1 MYLGGVAPPPKFPVK
16 PIEPSRSEE
25 VKAVFL
31 TYAGGADRFLE
42 TKWFQ
47 EKALSLLEDTQR
59 QAQFSGLIDSFL
71 DPNIGDPNVLAR
83 ANSLETSVVW
93 EFLGMC
99 QLGEEPVEAGGTP
112 PLSYNRIL
120 AFNRLRVIEAL
131 ITGDYLDTN
140 PVPMSDLVVYDDSSS
155 FMNQLRQREFEFWS
169 SLGHLLTL
177 RDGEGDATNEIDA
190 ALARCRSLLDTYEN
204 RDVIYS
210 IAIGRVIGH
219 RWAELPAS
227 ATHLSNGEE
236 RNDAGTKL
244 YIAQRFLEDEA
255 SGKATTQ
262 VIKRVCGMVLQSW
275 SQARIEVPE
284 VSE

>member
-1 MYLGGVAPPPKFPVK
+1 M
-16 PIEPSRSEE
+16 
-25 VKAVFL
+25 FL

-93 EFLGMC
+93 EFLRMC
-99 QLGEEPVEAGGTP
+99 ELLEEPVAAGGSP
-112 PLSYNRIL
+112 PPPSFSRLL

-131 ITGDYLDTN
+131 VTGDYLDIN
-140 PVPMSDLVVYDDSSS
+140 PVPMSDLVIYDDSPSL
-155 FMNQLRQREFEFWS
+155 MNQLRQREFEFWS
-169 SLGHLLTL
+169 NLGHLVTL

-190 ALARCRSLLDTYEN
+190 ALGRCRSLLDTYEN

-219 RWAELPAS
+219 RWADLPANS
-227 ATHLSNGEE
+227 THLANGEE
-236 RNDAGTKL
+236 RNGAGTKL

-275 SQARIEVPE
+275 SQARMEV
-284 VSE
+284 